1 MMAKDVVMCNT
12 GECVAAGKRKY
23 QPGPAREWREYV
35 AGWGSGIVNITLTF
49 PVNKMMFRQQLH
61 GISAWDS
68 AGQLRAEGLV
78 SLYRGILPPLLQKSV
93 TTALMFGTYE
103 QYRRVLVEAGHVS
116 VTQTQSLVIAAFGAG
131 CTEALLTPFERVQ
144 TLMLD
149 HRWSQQFRNTPH
161 AFVSLYKYG
170 VREYYRGI
178 SAILLRNGPSNI
190 IFFGCR
196 DPLRSALPESMER
209 LGFLADFVSGACLG
223 AFISTIFYPINTTK
237 THMQKTLGGEFTSF
251 RSVFKSLLRERG
263 VRGMFRGVHVNYT
276 RSFMSWGIINM
287 TYGYLLRL
295 LRTEARP

>member
-1 MMAKDVVMCNT
+1 MVGPPQIETMMAKDVVMCNT

-23 QPGPAREWREYV
+23 QPGAVMDVPVSPVSRPLSGPAREWREYV

-68 AGQLRAEGLV
+68 AGQLRAEGLVSCPENIIESRKYLSPQV

-149 HRWSQQFRNTPH
+149 HRWI
-161 AFVSLYKYG
+161 
-170 VREYYRGI
+170 VRLVKI
-178 SAILLRNGPSNI
+178 
-190 IFFGCR
+190 
-196 DPLRSALPESMER
+196 
-209 LGFLADFVSGACLG
+209 
-223 AFISTIFYPINTTK
+223 
-237 THMQKTLGGEFTSF
+237 
-251 RSVFKSLLRERG
+251 VFKIYAFSQM
-263 VRGMFRGVHVNYT
+263 VPAIPQHAPCFR
-276 RSFMSWGIINM
+276 
-287 TYGYLLRL
+287 
-295 LRTEARP
+295 